1 MPIDKAPSIEDLQKA
16 RKVFLK
22 NEPRDLFYRIATELI
37 ELAIN
42 GKTEVTLSEALAVL
56 LQTWNRAYY
65 QFRPFDNEHFS
76 KIDHLIE
83 RYGEKIIA
91 DFRTRSILSVC
102 KRDENKICNIFG
114 VFEHVLG
121 PVGAAKSL
129 HLLAPRFFPLWD
141 RAIAEAHG
149 VPMGPVGTNAG
160 RYWSFIEISRKQC
173 ETLDGTLPQENNP
186 LKPIDE
192 YNYCHYTK
200 HWI

>member
-1 MPIDKAPSIEDLQKA
+1 MPIDKSPSIEDLQKA

-42 GKTEVTLSEALAVL
+42 GKTQVALSEALAVL

-76 KIDHLIE
+76 KIGNLIE
-83 RYGEKIIA
+83 KHAEQIIT
-91 DFRTRSILSVC
+91 DFRTRSILSLC
-102 KRDENKICNIFG
+102 KRDEDKICKIF
-114 VFEHVLG
+114 VLFEHVLG

-141 RAIAEAHG
+141 RAIAEAYG
-149 VPMGPVGTNAG
+149 VHMGPVGTNAG
-160 RYWSFIEISRKQC
+160 RYWSFMVTSRKHC
-173 ETLDGTLPQENNP
+173 KTLDGTLPHENNP
-186 LKPIDE
+186 LKLIDE